1 MSTRPAIH
9 VLFEGSRLH
18 RFRPHEESA
27 AAECPSARLKLIRR
41 GHLPIETGCIDGF
54 TRRKETLP
62 VKSSPVEERPS
73 TQLSAPAPS
82 KWTRAWG
89 LLRPTHAHTAFTATL
104 VLMTSA
110 FLSHIM
116 GLVRNKYIALLFGRG
131 MEADAFNAAFVLP
144 DMISYFLV
152 GGAASITFVTIL
164 TRYRETRRE
173 EEGQRSL
180 SVILTTMFLVLGAAI
195 VMGEI
200 FAPLYIHWWF
210 DGFDPVKAALCTRLT
225 RILLPAQLFFF
236 ASGVFGAVLLVR
248 KQFSVQAFSPLIY
261 NLGTIA
267 GGLFLVHRLGVSSL
281 AIGTLSGAFLG
292 PFLLNAVFAWRA
304 GTRYR
309 PILDWRDK
317 GLREWVRLSLPL
329 MVGVSLVSADNWIIA
344 HFASNVMGAVSL
356 MTYAKQLFN
365 APVTILAQAA
375 GAASMPFFASLWSKE
390 RHYEFAVGVAD
401 SVSRVASLG
410 LLAASAMVALA
421 APLVE
426 LFFMGGRFS
435 PDDARECAGYFAIFS
450 ISLFLWSAQ
459 AIYARAF
466 YAAGNTFLPMAAG
479 TVVTLVSLPIYYTLY
494 HSYGAI
500 GLAIASDLGIALQ
513 TVALAMLLHQRR
525 MVSLASLD
533 YAEMGRCLLAAVVS
547 GAAVGTVFWWLSG
560 MAHKAMPGSVQWINL
575 AVLLAGTALW
585 MVIAKLVLEKTGSA
599 LPEVAMKRLGMG

>member
-1 MSTRPAIH
+1 
-9 VLFEGSRLH
+9 
-18 RFRPHEESA
+18 
-27 AAECPSARLKLIRR
+27 
-41 GHLPIETGCIDGF
+41 
-54 TRRKETLP
+54 
-62 VKSSPVEERPS
+62 
-73 TQLSAPAPS
+73 
-82 KWTRAWG
+82 
-89 LLRPTHAHTAFTATL
+89 L
-104 VLMTSA
+104 VLMASA
-110 FLSHIM
+110 FFSHII
-116 GLVRNKYIALLFGRG
+116 GLVRIKYIAWLFGRG

-164 TRYRETRRE
+164 TRYRETGRDD
-173 EEGQRSL
+173 EGQRSL

-195 VMGEI
+195 VLAEI
-200 FAPLYIHWWF
+200 FAPWYVHWWF

-225 RILLPAQLFFF
+225 RILLPAQLLFF

-267 GGLFLVHRLGVSSL
+267 GGLFLVHHLGVSSL
-281 AIGTLSGAFLG
+281 AIGTLTGAFLG

-304 GTRYR
+304 GTHYR
-309 PILDWRDK
+309 PILDWSDE

-344 HFASNVMGAVSL
+344 HFASMTMGAVTL
-356 MTYAKQLFN
+356 MTYAKQLFT
-365 APVTILAQAA
+365 APMTMLAQAA

-390 RHYEFAVGVAD
+390 RHYEFATGVAD

-426 LFFMGGRFS
+426 LLFMGGRFS
-435 PDDARECAGYFAIFS
+435 PSDARECAGYFAIFS

-479 TVVTLVSLPIYYTLY
+479 TVVTLVSLPIYYLLF
-494 HSYGAI
+494 HGYGAI

-513 TVALAMLLHQRR
+513 TVSLAVLLHQRR

-533 YAEMGRCLLAAVVS
+533 YAEMGRCLLAAAVS
-547 GAAVGTVFWWLSG
+547 GTGVGVVFWWLG
-560 MAHKAMPGSVQWINL
+560 GVAHTAMPGQVYWIDL

-585 MVIAKLVLEKTGSA
+585 VAVVKWVLDITGSE
-599 LPEVAMKRLGMG
+599 LPKVAMKRLGMG